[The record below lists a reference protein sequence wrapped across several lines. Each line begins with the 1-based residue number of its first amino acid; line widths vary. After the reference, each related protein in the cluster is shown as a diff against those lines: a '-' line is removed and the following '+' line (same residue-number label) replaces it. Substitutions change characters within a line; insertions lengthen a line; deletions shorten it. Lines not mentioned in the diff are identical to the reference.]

1 MAHPATAVRAT
12 GDDATPERLR
22 HAKDAGVAVSRAEIY
37 TASGQATGQKRRQL
51 EHPLDSAAKRGWI
64 TPEQHAAGCRIRAL
78 MDGARA
84 NPRITSKYLA
94 AVDGEGSSGLSD
106 NDRREYC
113 ARAYIKAESAIRARE
128 RKQFISW
135 LEDCELMDMSVAM
148 LGKTFTP
155 RQHPQA
161 VSELAIHVLGNVL
174 TDLAD
179 HFGYSRKIAK
189 KHVDMVS

>member
-1 MAHPATAVRAT
+1 MAAPAANR
-12 GDDATPERLR
+12 GDDATPERKA
-22 HAKDAGVAVSRAEIY
+22 HARLAGVAITTAEIY
-37 TASGQATGQKRRQL
+37 TPSGQSTGQRRRQL
-51 EHPLDSAAKRGWI
+51 EHPLDTAAKRGWI

-84 NPRITSKYLA
+84 APRLTSRYLA
-94 AVDGEGSSGLSD
+94 AVDGEASSGLSE

-189 KHVDMVS
+189 KHVDTVS